1 MLHRFGTAY
10 VRLNQALIG
19 VMMAA
24 MFVLVFTNVVT
35 RYGLGF
41 SIAWAEEVSSFL
53 MIWVTFLGA
62 GLALREGRHV
72 AIDLLQDHLPERQ
85 RRNLRLTLALVILAF
100 LAFLTWFGV
109 QFVVFGWRSVTFV
122 TQIPRG
128 VPYLAIPLGCAM
140 FAVHLLLILPRFVAR
155 DWDEVHQGDGDGAGD
170 LDTTRA

>member
-1 MLHRFGTAY
+1 MLHRFETGY
-10 VRLNQALIG
+10 VRFNQALIG
-19 VMMAA
+19 LMMAT

-41 SIAWAEEVSSFL
+41 SIAWADEVASFL

-72 AIDLLQDHLPERQ
+72 AIDVVQDRLPETA
-85 RRNLRLTLALVILAF
+85 RRALRRVLALVILAF
-100 LAFLTWFGV
+100 LAVLVWFGV

-128 VPYLAIPLGCAM
+128 IPYLAVPVGCAM
-140 FAVHLLLILPRFVAR
+140 FALHILLILPRFVAR
-155 DWDEVHQGDGDGAGD
+155 DWDEIHQDDGDIVDA
-170 LDTTRA
+170 RV